1 MERIIN
7 IEAHVRRWQLELGK
21 AVEIIADKERKNIK
35 LESAAIQECGFDDG
49 VFPSCTLA
57 RHFERETF
65 MMGSISSRLAHEYVE
80 HMCK

>member
-49 VFPSCTLA
+49 VFPYAPSLGILKG
-57 RHFERETF
+57 RR
-65 MMGSISSRLAHEYVE
+65 S
-80 HMCK
+80 